1 MKKDI
6 RLKGQLRFY
15 MQWPIFMLIL
25 LVAMTIWIFFTS
37 SQAGIMMAIIVTVY
51 GIGVGVLYMYSK
63 SLIMADLVQFAA
75 QYGVVQ
81 NTLLKELSIPY
92 ALLMD
97 DGQIIWMNDSF
108 KVVTGQG
115 DKAEKYINK
124 VIPELNRG
132 VFPKAE
138 SEQVQLNVIYKE
150 KEYSVAMHKVSVE
163 GFSETEELLQLP
175 KEKEYFIAIYL
186 KDVTELNKY
195 IRENDAQKMVAG
207 LIYIDNFDEVI
218 ESVEEVRQSLLVALI
233 DRKINQYIAKIDGIV
248 KKMEKDKYFIVI
260 KKKYFQQLKED
271 KFALL
276 EEVKGISIG
285 NEMPATL
292 SIGLGRSSDTYA
304 QSYNYARVAIDR
316 ALARGGDQAVV
327 KDANN
332 ITYFGGK
339 REQVAKN
346 TRVKARVKAEAL
358 REFIA
363 AKDKVIVMGHKIG
376 DVDSFGAAIGIY
388 RAATIM
394 EKKVHIVI
402 NDITSSVRPL
412 YERIRDNAAYDEDLF
427 LTSSQVEDVVTENT
441 MVVVVDTN
449 KPELTECEELLGMTK
464 TIVVLDHH
472 RQGSNSIDNAV
483 LSYIEPYASST
494 CEMVAEV
501 LQYIADDIRIKA
513 VEADCMYAGIMID
526 TNNFVSRT
534 GVRTFEAAAFL
545 RRCGADITRVRKMF
559 RDDMD
564 SYRAKAETVRRAEV
578 YRGEFAIAE
587 CPGKGIESP
596 TIVGAQAANEL
607 LNIAGIRASFV
618 LTAYN
623 GKVYL
628 SARAIDEVNVQVIAE
643 RLGGGGHINVAGAQ
657 FSDMEVEEVI
667 GMIKGTLDEMIEGGD
682 I

>member
-292 SIGLGRSSDTYA
+292 SIGLGMSTDTYA
-304 QSYNYARVAIDR
+304 QSYNYARVAIDL

-427 LTSSQVEDVVTENT
+427 LTSSQVEDVVTEIRW
-441 MVVVVDTN
+441 
-449 KPELTECEELLGMTK
+449 LL
-464 TIVVLDHH
+464 
-472 RQGSNSIDNAV
+472 
-483 LSYIEPYASST
+483 
-494 CEMVAEV
+494 
-501 LQYIADDIRIKA
+501 
-513 VEADCMYAGIMID
+513 
-526 TNNFVSRT
+526 
-534 GVRTFEAAAFL
+534 
-545 RRCGADITRVRKMF
+545 
-559 RDDMD
+559 
-564 SYRAKAETVRRAEV
+564 
-578 YRGEFAIAE
+578 
-587 CPGKGIESP
+587 
-596 TIVGAQAANEL
+596 
-607 LNIAGIRASFV
+607 
-618 LTAYN
+618 
-623 GKVYL
+623 
-628 SARAIDEVNVQVIAE
+628 
-643 RLGGGGHINVAGAQ
+643 
-657 FSDMEVEEVI
+657 
-667 GMIKGTLDEMIEGGD
+667 
-682 I
+682 